1 MRQHILLQ
9 KLNQEGKSY
18 EIEFWKRF
26 YLFFHMSS
34 LVFDA
39 LIMEKGLVGLE
50 EYDRLLEIAKE
61 LFYEAGDEMRIFDLF
76 QILVVSFAQLVER
89 FVLLIDRDALSK
101 DAFFVEAL
109 WFGPEVVNEQLNN
122 DWDAD
127 VPDLIILKLIDLL
140 RDQSRNRIFKLFL
153 VSSLLFRHVL
163 ALQIDTIAHQRWPSF
178 QQLWEFLTNLLR
190 DESHEILN

>member
-18 EIEFWKRF
+18 EIEFWKRC

-39 LIMEKGLVGLE
+39 LIMKKGLIGLE

-61 LFYEAGDEMRIFDLF
+61 FFYEAGDEMRIFDLF

-101 DAFFVEAL
+101 DAFFVKAL
-109 WFGPEVVNEQLNN
+109 GFGPEVMNEQLNN

-140 RDQSRNRIFKLFL
+140 SDQSRNRIFKLFL
-153 VSSLLFRHVL
+153 ISSLLFRHVL
-163 ALQIDTIAHQRWPSF
+163 ALQIDTITHQRWPSF
-178 QQLWEFLTNLLR
+178 Q
-190 DESHEILN
+190 